1 MKIEIKGLN
10 KVYPNGNH
18 ALRDIN
24 MTIESGIFGLLGP
37 NGAGKSSLMRIL
49 VTLMKPS
56 SGEVL
61 VNGLDL
67 SKNRKEI
74 RSMLGYLPQDFR
86 FFAKLKTYEFLDY
99 VARLAGITSSSARK
113 EALEKM
119 LEEVGLYEARNRF
132 ANNLSGGMKRRL
144 GIAQA
149 LIGNPKIIIVDEPT
163 TGLDPEERIRFRN
176 LLTSVSDK
184 KEVIIILST
193 HIVGDISSTCSD
205 MALMNKGNLAY
216 KGAPEKLIELA
227 KNNVWKITATET
239 EYHEVQEKYPII
251 SSIPSEEGWE
261 VQVVTKDING
271 FSGVRIEPNLEH
283 AYVNFMEYQLNQR
296 WLEL

>member
-1 MKIEIKGLN
+1 
-10 KVYPNGNH
+10 
-18 ALRDIN
+18 
-24 MTIESGIFGLLGP
+24 
-37 NGAGKSSLMRIL
+37 
-49 VTLMKPS
+49 
-56 SGEVL
+56 
-61 VNGLDL
+61 
-67 SKNRKEI
+67 
-74 RSMLGYLPQDFR
+74 
-86 FFAKLKTYEFLDY
+86 
-99 VARLAGITSSSARK
+99 
-113 EALEKM
+113 
-119 LEEVGLYEARNRF
+119 
-132 ANNLSGGMKRRL
+132 
-144 GIAQA
+144 
-149 LIGNPKIIIVDEPT
+149 
-163 TGLDPEERIRFRN
+163 
-176 LLTSVSDK
+176 
-184 KEVIIILST
+184 
-193 HIVGDISSTCSD
+193 